1 MRCTVICFA
10 LLAGCPTTPSADAGT
25 ERDTPADDAPT
36 ADAPEL
42 DATRTDA
49 PADAPSAL
57 DAPTPADV
65 PDAFVSCGPRTVDA
79 PTTPAC
85 VTTTFDCILR
95 AASPDDQAAC
105 VAADPMGAV
114 CGACLEQDLQ
124 HQCTTRGY
132 CNAEV
137 GALACCLEVA
147 CPSADAGCVAAAR
160 AAAGACNT
168 VSQELIRCTNAEVGM
183 RHCGITGVCAIR

>member
-1 MRCTVICFA
+1 MRCAVLSFA
-10 LLAGCPTTPSADAGT
+10 LLAGCPTTPSADAGM
-25 ERDTPADDAPT
+25 ERDTPAVDAPA
-36 ADAPEL
+36 ADAPEP
-42 DATRTDA
+42 DA
-49 PADAPSAL
+49 PETDAPSAL
-57 DAPTPADV
+57 DAPTSADV

-85 VTTTFDCILR
+85 VTSTFDCILR
-95 AASPDDQAAC
+95 STTSEEQAAC

-114 CGACLEQDLQ
+114 CGACLEQDLR

-137 GALACCLEVA
+137 GALACCLEVV
-147 CPSADAGCVAAAR
+147 CPTAEAGCVAAAR